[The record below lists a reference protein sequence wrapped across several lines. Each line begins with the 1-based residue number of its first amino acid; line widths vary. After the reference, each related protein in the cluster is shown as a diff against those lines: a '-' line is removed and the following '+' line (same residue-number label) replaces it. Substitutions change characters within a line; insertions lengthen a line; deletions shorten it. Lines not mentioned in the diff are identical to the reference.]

1 MQQQPSTRTKATDTG
16 IPTRSRVVLVV
27 LVHLGLLLLLY
38 PQMSAWFS
46 QGNQSAVGTDYSHTV
61 SGLPDALRQETLRSA
76 REYNEHLGY
85 SGAYDP
91 FTMSVNDINSDTYHT
106 YMQQLEGL
114 PTGVMARIR
123 IPEIDVD
130 LPVLHGTRDSVLLQ
144 GVGHLY
150 GTALPV
156 GGPSTHSVLTG
167 HSGLAKA
174 ALFTDLH
181 KLDEGDQ
188 FYIDVYGETLAYQV
202 TSTEAVLPT
211 ETESLAVEPGEDLIT
226 LVTCTPV
233 GINSHRLLVH
243 AERLTPTPPAADPAQ
258 SPELPGFP
266 WWAVI
271 LGATVVASSAY
282 IALGARAQRRARRG
296 DESDLKTRSISTEEA
311 LA

>member
-1 MQQQPSTRTKATDTG
+1 MQKQRTTTTKNKRAA
-16 IPTRSRVVLVV
+16 IPTGSRVVLVV

-38 PQMSAWFS
+38 PQIAGWFS

-61 SGLPDALRQETLRSA
+61 EGLTEQAREESLRSA
-76 REYNEHLGY
+76 HEYNEHLGY

-91 FTMSVNDINSDTYHT
+91 FTMSVNDIESDAYRTYA
-106 YMQQLEGL
+106 QQLEGL

-130 LPVLHGTRDSVLLQ
+130 LPIMHGTTDSVLLQ
-144 GVGHLY
+144 GIGHLF

-181 KLDEGDQ
+181 KLETGDQ
-188 FYIDVYGETLAYQV
+188 FYIDVYGETLAYRV
-202 TSTEAVLPT
+202 AEVESVLPT
-211 ETESLAVEPGEDLIT
+211 ETESLAIEPGKDLVT

-243 AERLTPTPPAADPAQ
+243 AERMTPAPVAADPAK

-271 LGATVVASSAY
+271 LGSSSAISVTY
-282 IALGARAQRRARRG
+282 VAFGIRARRRARREG
-296 DESDLKTRSISTEEA
+296 HPAMNTSSNETEPETP
-311 LA
+311 

>member
-1 MQQQPSTRTKATDTG
+1 MQQQRNAPKNKKRAA
-16 IPTRSRVVLVV
+16 IPTRSRLVLVI
-27 LVHLGLLLLLY
+27 LIHLGLSLLLY
-38 PQMSAWFS
+38 PQIAGWFS

-91 FTMSVNDINSDTYHT
+91 FTMSVDDIESDMYRT

-130 LPVLHGTRDSVLLQ
+130 LPVLHGTTDSALLQ
-144 GVGHLY
+144 GVGHLF

-181 KLDEGDQ
+181 KLRTGDQ

-211 ETESLAVEPGEDLIT
+211 ETESLAAEPGKDLIT

-271 LGATVVASSAY
+271 LGATVVASSTY
-282 IALGARAQRRARRG
+282 IALGVRAQRRTRQG